1 MTDIPILVISLSDSE
16 ARFQR
21 VAQELSRFE
30 LAPIRIRALDG
41 RRKASLLKARFR
53 RDFYCEKLKRPMT
66 PGEIGCFASH
76 VKALR
81 YVVRTGAPRAII
93 LEDDAVFDDAF
104 GAFYWS
110 DLPRMLEAAD
120 VIKLEGT
127 LYPHSSRNG
136 LTVRRGTHCR
146 AIVPLRPSSCS
157 AAYAVTAHGAESVA
171 AVTLDYTE
179 PFDFILNGY
188 ERYWAKYCEVRPF
201 MVNQSGV
208 SSIIAD
214 DGRNSDEPA
223 AGQRHPFQ
231 EPVTYGRK
239 VVRRVASAGRTWVTA
254 NFTPAH

>member
-21 VAQELSRFE
+21 VAQELSRFG
-30 LAPIRIRALDG
+30 LTPIRIRALDG
-41 RRKASLLKARFR
+41 RRKASLLKAIFR

-81 YVVRTGAPRAII
+81 YVARTGAPRAII

-104 GAFYWS
+104 GAFYRS
-110 DLPRMLEAAD
+110 DLPRMLDAAD

-127 LYPHSSRNG
+127 LYPHSSRDG
-136 LTVRRGTHCR
+136 LTVRRGANCR
-146 AIVPLRPSSCS
+146 AIVPLRPSLCS
-157 AAYAVTAHGAESVA
+157 AAYAVTAHGAASVA
-171 AVTLDYTE
+171 AVTLDYCE

-201 MVNQSGV
+201 MVNQSGA

-214 DGRNSDEPA
+214 HGRNSVGPMTRQHQPLRSTVA
-223 AGQRHPFQ
+223 
-231 EPVTYGRK
+231 YGRK
-239 VVRRVASAGRTWVTA
+239 VIRRVASAGRTWVTA
-254 NFTPAH
+254 NFVTAQ